1 MTLAE
6 EPGKASAAERA
17 GLADDLA
24 RDGPGCGGWFFAAI
38 PVACGAGIL
47 AGDRMQFVMVPWMA
61 VWLFLIVRHGFA
73 RCPRCGGFFN
83 WSWRGSNPFT
93 QRCMSCDLRLD
104 AEPLD
109 EPSERRRPPSK
120 LTVQVP
126 GKQATDAE

>member
-1 MTLAE
+1 MPGIRLAEPRMTLAG
-6 EPGKASAAERA
+6 EPGKASAAELA
-17 GLADDLA
+17 GLADISL
-24 RDGPGCGGWFFAAI
+24 RRTWLWGWFFAAI

-93 QRCMSCDLRLD
+93 QRCISCDLRLD

-109 EPSERRRPPSK
+109 GPS
-120 LTVQVP
+120 
-126 GKQATDAE
+126 GDAAGRAN